1 MLYATTTSDV
11 VVVLQYVTPY
21 ICTGA
26 CMYSITLQVC
36 TSLEWRKATLVRRSD
51 RSVVVD
57 SGVASAIIYKSTHRA
72 NVHTS
77 TMI

>member
-26 CMYSITLQVC
+26 CMYSITLHGHWL
-36 TSLEWRKATLVRRSD
+36 S
-51 RSVVVD
+51 
-57 SGVASAIIYKSTHRA
+57 STFIQ
-72 NVHTS
+72 NLLPVS
-77 TMI
+77 YFSEDIF